1 MVAFPRLDDRS
12 RTVGIDLGTTNT
24 CVAHVRNHV
33 AKMVP
38 TDRGNLVL
46 PSVVTLAANG
56 QLLVGGVAKDQ
67 MVTNPANTV
76 YGAKRLIGRKF
87 NSRLVQAMKDRFS
100 YEVVEGPNGDAA
112 VRLGGKV
119 YALPEISA
127 LVLAQ
132 VKRMAEQFLGGP
144 VNDAIISVPAYYNDN
159 QRNAVKEAGRLAG
172 LTVKRIVNEPTAAA
186 LAYAHN
192 RSLSQKVLVYDL
204 GGGTF
209 DVSVLQLHGN
219 VFEVLATGGD
229 TFLGGV
235 DFDNRV
241 ADHVLDRFQKETRL
255 DLRESPIALQRI
267 RGAAEACKIDL
278 TPGPARRA
286 VDLPFITEHRGKP
299 VDLRIPVS
307 REELNAL
314 TEDLVKRTFDIC
326 DQVLGHK
333 GIAPREIG
341 EIILVGGQSRMP
353 LVQQLIR
360 DHFGRP
366 ARKGVHPDECVAQ
379 GAALL
384 GDSLGRTGSLTLLDV
399 LSMPIGIA
407 TAGGRFRRI
416 LDRNTT
422 IPASRSFRL
431 PAPREA
437 KGDIVIEIFQGD
449 SDLVVDNEYLGTLRI
464 DGLLAGHK
472 IDFKLSEECL
482 PVGDRR
488 PAGRRTRG
496 GAAGDARHARGDS
509 HGAGERSAAARGNR
523 CAGASHGNGVLRLTA
538 AKVQKLGSSDREE
551 PDPRRPPTLI
561 RVPHASRGGGEVRS
575 ERKSRTRPSDST
587 RRRSRRRRLGRRR
600 GRHHQ
605 SGPPSSIPPSSVPP
619 SSGFRHHR
627 LRHHRFHR
635 RQGSQLSGG
644 SAAVRWT
651 RVWQAT
657 VR

>member
-1 MVAFPRLDDRS
+1 VEDRS
-12 RTVGIDLGTTNT
+12 RILGIDLGTTNT

-38 TDRGNLVL
+38 SDRGNLVL
-46 PSVVTLAANG
+46 PSVVALSASG
-56 QLLVGGVAKDQ
+56 ELLVGGVAKDQ
-67 MVTNPANTV
+67 MLTNPANTI

-87 NSRLVQAMKDRFS
+87 NSRTVQAMKDRFA
-100 YEVVEGPNGDAA
+100 YEIVEGPNGEAA
-112 VRLGGKV
+112 VQLGGKV
-119 YALPEISA
+119 YTLPEISA

-132 VKRMAEQFLGGP
+132 VKRMSEQFLGGP
-144 VNDAIISVPAYYNDN
+144 VEDAIVSVPAYYNDN

-192 RSLSQKVLVYDL
+192 RSLSQKILVYDL

-235 DFDNRV
+235 DFDNRIV
-241 ADHVLDRFQKETRL
+241 DYVLDRFRKESKV
-255 DLRESPIALQRI
+255 DLRQNAIAVQRI
-267 RGAAEACKIDL
+267 RNAAEACKIDL
-278 TPGPARRA
+278 TLIPNA
-286 VDLPFITEHRGKP
+286 VVELPFIEEHRGKP
-299 VDLRIPVS
+299 LDLRIPVS
-307 REELNAL
+307 REQLNAL
-314 TEDLVKRTFDIC
+314 CVDLVQRTFDIC

-333 GIAPREIG
+333 GIAPREIS

-384 GDSLGRTGSLTLLDV
+384 GDSIGRTGSLTLLDV

-422 IPASRSFRL
+422 IPTARSFRL
-431 PAPREA
+431 PAPREPR
-437 KGDIVIEIFQGD
+437 GDIVIEIFQGD

-464 DGLLAGHK
+464 DGALSGHK

-482 PVGDRR
+482 LAVTVDR
-488 PAGRRTRG
+488 P
-496 GAAGDARHARGDS
+496 
-509 HGAGERSAAARGNR
+509 GAGPSLVQLATHDTPEALRAALANDRQLREGP
-523 CAGASHGNGVLRLTA
+523 GAPP
-538 AKVQKLGSSDREE
+538 KE
-551 PDPRRPPTLI
+551 P
-561 RVPHASRGGGEVRS
+561 ASEGFFAS
-575 ERKSRTRPSDST
+575 L
-587 RRRSRRRRLGRRR
+587 RRRMRS
-600 GRHHQ
+600 
-605 SGPPSSIPPSSVPP
+605 
-619 SSGFRHHR
+619 
-627 LRHHRFHR
+627 
-635 RQGSQLSGG
+635 
-644 SAAVRWT
+644 
-651 RVWQAT
+651 
-657 VR
+657 